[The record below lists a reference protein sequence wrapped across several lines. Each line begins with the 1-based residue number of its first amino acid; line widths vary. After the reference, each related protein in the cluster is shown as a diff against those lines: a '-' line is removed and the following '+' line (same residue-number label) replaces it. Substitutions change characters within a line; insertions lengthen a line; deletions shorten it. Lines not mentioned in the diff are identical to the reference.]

1 MNTASTLVSG
11 HHTSPF
17 RFPCTTSKGVDRRMM
32 RSRWLYLLVG
42 SLLVGAVIFVAIY
55 AEQITPASPYYMDE
69 RATILDGRPPFPPGG
84 SHPLGSDEY
93 GRDIWSRVAY
103 GTRWSLLFAGLI
115 MGGRL
120 LLAFPMGIAAAFGPR
135 FFGWL
140 IGRLYVFTSAIPPL
154 VIYLAV
160 LAIPRLRYVG
170 LWPSITITVALLTLV
185 EWPRVAVYVQG
196 RLEEL
201 SGEQFIE
208 GAVAAGASRLRI
220 FTRHMMPHL
229 WATFFQLVASEMG
242 RGLLVIAQLGIFGI
256 WVGGG
261 IIEVVGYPPQRVLI
275 TGIPEWGAL
284 LSEARNTI
292 RNTPWIPMAPAMAFL
307 IGVVGFHMLSQGL
320 DGLSFNLYRF
330 REATTGRLSAR
341 WRLLLIPL
349 LAAPILYW
357 WQVRT
362 RDDAAAFAALA
373 ARQTEALN
381 SRDLDGYLATL
392 SPRDPD
398 YAAERRRWL
407 EHLLQTDFQVAI
419 SGPVKLTQ
427 SGNQATGDWK
437 LSFGYETQPPVTSVR
452 AVALS
457 RMGGQWYEGRGDFQR
472 LRGLHTDTYA
482 QYNPIDGSA
491 EIANLRWEIR
501 KVSTVVDRAFV
512 NAIEYFPTLQKAPPR
527 PRIIY
532 FRSADEYDAVM
543 DAADKG
549 SRLSHRPGES
559 VRVSPRVLNPFEPY
573 ELEKTFTRTL
583 INALTAEGLKKATA
597 DPIAAGRFE
606 LKAGAKGNEF
616 WLNIYKLEGRL
627 ASLAELTDTPI
638 TALKDTV
645 QTSYYTQSALLA
657 QYLMGRIDPGSLRA
671 GLSSAELAQMAGLSE
686 QELAAGYGAFLTERI
701 LRESMLSRPEWR
713 GQVDMNVVAA
723 ISRRAAA
730 VADQQDDLFV
740 TMSLAGELQAAQAT
754 WLKAARGAGMV
765 AMESDLLDI
774 RVKGTE
780 ATVLALER
788 YRTSTG
794 WVSAVVSQTWQRSGD
809 TWTLSAW
816 AGPDSLTAPWID
828 MVKVSAEV
836 K

>member
-1 MNTASTLVSG
+1 
-11 HHTSPF
+11 
-17 RFPCTTSKGVDRRMM
+17 MM

-69 RATILDGRPPFPPGG
+69 RATILEGRAPFPPGG
-84 SHPLGSDEY
+84 AHPLGTDEY

-115 MGGRL
+115 MAGRL

-140 IGRLYVFTSAIPPL
+140 VGRLYVFTSAIPPL

-160 LAIPRLRYVG
+160 LSVPRLRYVG
-170 LWPSITITVALLTLV
+170 LWPSIAVTVALLTLV
-185 EWPRVAVYVQG
+185 EWPRVAVYIQG

-201 SGEQFIE
+201 SGEHFIE

-292 RNTPWIPMAPAMAFL
+292 RNTPWIPMTPAMAFL
-307 IGVVGFHMLSQGL
+307 VGVVGFHMLSQGL

-330 REATTGRLSAR
+330 REATTGRISAR
-341 WRLLLIPL
+341 RRLLLIPL
-349 LAAPILYW
+349 ILAPVLYW

-362 RDDAAAFAALA
+362 RDDATAFAALA
-373 ARQTEALN
+373 ERQTAALN
-381 SRDLDGYLATL
+381 NRDLEGYLATL
-392 SPRDPD
+392 ATDDPD

-407 EHLLQTDFQVAI
+407 EQLLQTDFQVVV
-419 SGPVKLTQ
+419 SGPVKVSQ
-427 SGNQATGDWK
+427 RGNRATGDWM
-437 LSFGYETQPPVTSVR
+437 LSFGYENLPPVTSIR
-452 AVALS
+452 AVMLN
-457 RMGGQWYEGRGDFQR
+457 RRDGQWYEGRGDFQR
-472 LRGLHTDTYA
+472 LRGFHTDTYA

-512 NAIEYFPTLQKAPPR
+512 NALASFPTLQKAPPR
-527 PRIIY
+527 PRVIY
-532 FRSADEYDAVM
+532 FRNANEYDAVI
-543 DAADKG
+543 DAADQG
-549 SRLSHRPGES
+549 SRLSYVPGEA

-573 ELEKTFTRTL
+573 ELEKNFTRTL
-583 INALTAEGLKKATA
+583 ISVLTADGLGRQTA
-597 DPIAAGRFE
+597 DPLAAGLYER
-606 LKAGAKGNEF
+606 KAGVKGSEF

-627 ASLAELTDTPI
+627 ATLPELMNVPI
-638 TALKDTV
+638 AALKDTV
-645 QTSYYTQSALLA
+645 EVSYYTQAAVLV
-657 QYLMGRIDPGSLRA
+657 QYLQGRIDPGLLRA
-671 GLSSAELAQMAGLSE
+671 GLSAADLAQMAGVSE
-686 QELAAGYGAFLTERI
+686 ADLTAGYASFLKERI
-701 LRESMLSRPEWR
+701 MMESMLSRPEWR
-713 GQVDMNVVAA
+713 GQVDMGVVEAMN
-723 ISRRAAA
+723 RRAAA
-730 VADQQDDLFV
+730 VADQKDDLFAQMAV
-740 TMSLAGELQAAQAT
+740 GDELQAAQAT
-754 WLKAARGAGMV
+754 WLNTARAAGLAV
-765 AMESDLLDI
+765 LEADLLDF

-788 YRTSTG
+788 YKTG
-794 WVSAVVSQTWQRSGD
+794 NGWYSAVVSQTWQKQADG
-809 TWTLSAW
+809 WKLSAW
-816 AGPDSLTAPWID
+816 SGPDSPSAPWVQS
-828 MVKVSAEV
+828 VKVNPEV